1 MLNIHLQSYTHIYEV
16 YENILFPYKPHTLP
30 LVINRGYNVFVEVT
44 PDHQ

>member
-1 MLNIHLQSYTHIYEV
+1 MLNIHLQFYTYIYEV
-16 YENILFPYKPHTLP
+16 YENISFPCKPHT